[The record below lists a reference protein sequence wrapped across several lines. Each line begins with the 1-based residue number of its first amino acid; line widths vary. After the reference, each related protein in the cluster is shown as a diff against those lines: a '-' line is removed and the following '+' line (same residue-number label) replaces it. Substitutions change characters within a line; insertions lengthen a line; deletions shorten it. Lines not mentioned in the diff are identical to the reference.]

1 MIRALAGDQE
11 LPIDVNS
18 TKTLVAAIY
27 ISIIGPAVFIVQP
40 GFVQGLVE
48 YYHFSEQQAG
58 YIASA
63 EMWGIAI
70 TTLVMILLTGRIN
83 WRYIMIWS
91 VLLVVAG
98 NLLSTTTKSFVLF
111 AALRCMTGIGSGVLV
126 SLTFTIIGL
135 SANPDRNFGYMIM
148 WILLYGALGFLAM
161 PTAYT
166 LVGMDGVLVFFALF
180 TLSAL
185 PFIRYLPSSGEEHG
199 QVDAAAV
206 NLTLGYRVMAVATMF
221 VYFLAQ
227 GAVWAYLFL
236 IGVSGGG
243 SEQEVSNGLTLSQFA
258 GVAGAFTAATLGI
271 RWGRIIPLI
280 AGVAGSIVSLFF
292 LFGEMGALLYA
303 IAVCVFNYAW
313 NLVHPFLLA
322 SMASF
327 DRSGKIVVH
336 GVAGQML
343 GLAIGP
349 ALAASVIMKDNYNS
363 VIWLGM
369 GLFAMSLLLILPPL
383 IQQKK
388 KVRAY

>member
-1 MIRALAGDQE
+1 MIKALAGNLQR
-11 LPIDVNS
+11 PIDLNS
-18 TKTLVAAIY
+18 TKTLIAAIY

-48 YYHFSEQQAG
+48 YYYFTEQQAG

-70 TTLVMILLTGRIN
+70 TTLIMILLTGRVN

-91 VLLVVAG
+91 VLLVVVG
-98 NLLSTTTKSFVLF
+98 NLLSTTTKSFVPF
-111 AALRCMTGIGSGVLV
+111 AALRCITGIGSGVLI

-148 WILLYGALGFLAM
+148 WILLYGALGFLVM
-161 PTAYT
+161 PTYA
-166 LVGMDGVLVFFALF
+166 LVGMDGVLIFFALF

-185 PFIRYLPSSGEEHG
+185 PFIRYLPNSGEGHG
-199 QVDAAAV
+199 VVDADAV
-206 NLTLGYRVMAVATMF
+206 KLARGYRVMAVVTML

-243 SEQEVSNGLTLSQFA
+243 SEQEVSNGLTLSQFG

-280 AGVAGSIVSLFF
+280 AGVTGSIVSLAL
-292 LFGEMGALLYA
+292 LFAEMNVLLYA

-313 NLVHPFLLA
+313 NLAHPFLLA
-322 SMASF
+322 AMASF
-327 DRSGKIVVH
+327 DGSGKLVVY

-349 ALAASVIMKDNYNS
+349 ALAASVIMKDNYSS

-369 GLFAMSLLLILPPL
+369 VLFALSLLLILPPL
-383 IQQKK
+383 VQQKK
-388 KVRAY
+388 KMRAG

>member
-1 MIRALAGDQE
+1 
-11 LPIDVNS
+11 
-18 TKTLVAAIY
+18 
-27 ISIIGPAVFIVQP
+27 
-40 GFVQGLVE
+40 
-48 YYHFSEQQAG
+48 
-58 YIASA
+58 
-63 EMWGIAI
+63 
-70 TTLVMILLTGRIN
+70 
-83 WRYIMIWS
+83 
-91 VLLVVAG
+91 
-98 NLLSTTTKSFVLF
+98 
-111 AALRCMTGIGSGVLV
+111 
-126 SLTFTIIGL
+126 IGL

-161 PTAYT
+161 PTAYA
-166 LVGMDGVLVFFALF
+166 LVGMDGVLVFFAIF

-185 PFIRYLPSSGEEHG
+185 PFIRYLPNSGKEHG
-199 QVDAAAV
+199 QVDARAV
-206 NLTLGYRVMAVATMF
+206 NLALGYRVMAVATMF

-271 RWGRIIPLI
+271 RWGRIIPLTV
-280 AGVAGSIVSLFF
+280 GVAGSIVSLFF

-336 GVAGQML
+336 GVAAQML

-349 ALAASVIMKDNYNS
+349 ALAASVIMKDNYSS

-369 GLFAMSLLLILPPL
+369 ALFAMSLLLILPPL

-388 KVRAY
+388 KMRAY